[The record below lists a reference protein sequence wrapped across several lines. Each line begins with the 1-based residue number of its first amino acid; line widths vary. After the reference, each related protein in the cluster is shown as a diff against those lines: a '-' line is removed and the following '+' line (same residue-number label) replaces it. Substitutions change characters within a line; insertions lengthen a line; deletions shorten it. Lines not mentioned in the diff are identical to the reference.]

1 MQKYQI
7 FLFKRFVEE
16 LIMKPFVFLGRMI
29 AKLKPLD
36 QSYDI
41 FFIFPFYTIGG
52 AERINAEIVKSFP
65 DKKSIIFFTKKSA
78 NNGMRHFFHNSFSTI
93 HEISRWT
100 DCKWIYFMNFIY
112 RGIISGY
119 INNQKETPIVFN
131 GQSNFGY
138 KVLPHI
144 KKGIRKIELI
154 HAYDPVFTY
163 VWAPFISYIDSRII
177 IGDVFFEKFKKCY
190 EQEGIPLNYLD
201 RIVKIEYRLVYIP
214 QSFTFINYT
223 YPLKVYYA
231 GRGGRQKRLWILF
244 KIIEESLNLKLPF
257 EFHLAG
263 SFENELTE
271 QVKANVIYHGEL
283 NGGEEMY
290 EFHKNGDILLMTSA
304 FEGFPIVIMEAMSW
318 GAIPLVPAVDAIPEH
333 IQDKVNGFLIDETFD
348 EEAMIKETI
357 GKLRNISE
365 LSSEKLNEVSNNAF
379 EYIHRFSSEKFQN
392 AYRKLFYNTEQ

>member
-1 MQKYQI
+1 
-7 FLFKRFVEE
+7 
-16 LIMKPFVFLGRMI
+16 
-29 AKLKPLD
+29 
-36 QSYDI
+36 
-41 FFIFPFYTIGG
+41 
-52 AERINAEIVKSFP
+52 
-65 DKKSIIFFTKKSA
+65 
-78 NNGMRHFFHNSFSTI
+78 
-93 HEISRWT
+93 
-100 DCKWIYFMNFIY
+100 
-112 RGIISGY
+112 
-119 INNQKETPIVFN
+119 NNQKETPIVFN

-201 RIVKIEYRLVYIP
+201 RIVKIEYRLEYIP
-214 QSFTFINYT
+214 QSFTFRNYT

-365 LSSEKLNEVSNNAF
+365 LSSEKLNEVSN
-379 EYIHRFSSEKFQN
+379 
-392 AYRKLFYNTEQ
+392 